1 MSNASIYSYANILQK
16 MFSDI
21 EKRSLATC
29 FIAALVGTGCGAFE
43 ENVTFVCQ
51 GSTESIYLQD
61 GEVKSREVSNTRR
74 FIAIKE
80 RKVGNNECMFW
91 SKGRIVC
98 QSTAKSI
105 QNMDEGL
112 TYQLNIDRESGET
125 SEYTESQ
132 GVHRKF
138 RGKCT
143 RYKGPNL

>member
-1 MSNASIYSYANILQK
+1 MQLFSARQKPFKK
-16 MFSDI
+16 MFSNI
-21 EKRSLATC
+21 EKRSLAIC
-29 FIAALVGTGCGAFE
+29 FLAALIGTGCGAFE
-43 ENVTFVCQ
+43 ENITFVCQ
-51 GSTESIYLQD
+51 GSTENIYLQD
-61 GEVKSREVSNTRR
+61 GEVKSREVSHTRR
-74 FIAIKE
+74 FIAIKD
-80 RKVGNNECMFW
+80 RKAGNNECMFW

-112 TYQLNIDRESGET
+112 AYQLNIDRESGET
-125 SEYTESQ
+125 SEYTESL